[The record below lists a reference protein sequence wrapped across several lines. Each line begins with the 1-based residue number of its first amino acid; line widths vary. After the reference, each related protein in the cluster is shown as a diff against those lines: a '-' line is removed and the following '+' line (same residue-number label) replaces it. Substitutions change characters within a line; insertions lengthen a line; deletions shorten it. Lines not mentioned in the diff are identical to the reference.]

1 MFLSGCD
8 DFKYLFPCC
17 SEKRTL
23 SVFWL
28 NAAETWVDIRS
39 NVADKV
45 SATFLV
51 GLKAWHVE
59 CHNNGMIVTVAR

>member
-1 MFLSGCD
+1 M
-8 DFKYLFPCC
+8 
-17 SEKRTL
+17 
-23 SVFWL
+23 FWL